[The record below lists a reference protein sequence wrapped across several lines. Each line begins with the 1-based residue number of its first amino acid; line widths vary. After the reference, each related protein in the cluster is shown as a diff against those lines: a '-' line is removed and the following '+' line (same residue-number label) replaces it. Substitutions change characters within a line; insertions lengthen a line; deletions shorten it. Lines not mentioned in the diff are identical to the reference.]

1 MPKIT
6 SADHCETND
15 DYMQRRYVNETTDEC
30 MERRYVN
37 ETTDDCMQIRY
48 VNETNDDCMQCRNE
62 SYVLLFPN
70 TNTIC
75 DLIKLKDRTEV
86 GVKYKRLV

>member
-1 MPKIT
+1 MLHMLAYNQRLSCEDLTVWMPKIT

-37 ETTDDCMQIRY
+37 ETTDDCM
-48 VNETNDDCMQCRNE
+48 
-62 SYVLLFPN
+62 
-70 TNTIC
+70 
-75 DLIKLKDRTEV
+75 
-86 GVKYKRLV
+86 